1 MLKKRGVKMT
11 NRTIK
16 RYSESFKIQVVREY
30 EAGSSIT
37 ELQKKYGITGG
48 QTIQVWIKK
57 YAREGL
63 RHRVMRIQTAEEI
76 NRIRELETEVKELK
90 EALVKISLEKLALES
105 TLEVLQETGVV
116 TEEVKKNAASSS
128 NGSGKKP
135 ADKQGTS

>member
-1 MLKKRGVKMT
+1 MI

-30 EAGSSIT
+30 EAGSNMPA
-37 ELQKKYGITGG
+37 LRKKYGIAGTH
-48 QTIQVWIKK
+48 TITRWIKK
-57 YAREGL
+57 YAKEGL
-63 RHRVMRIQTAEEI
+63 RHRLMRIQTAEEI

-90 EALVKISLEKLALES
+90 EAFVKVSLEKLALES

-128 NGSGKKP
+128 NGSGKKLVG
-135 ADKQGTS
+135 KKGSG